1 MDDPYV
7 AELVTLLGEV
17 TGGEPAWLATIGPDT
32 RLDADLLLESVELIA
47 LDAAVRERHGDGADL
62 LRYVAGLGID
72 ELIELTVGD
81 LARHVAAQSV
91 AAPSGAPPR

>member
-7 AELVTLLGEV
+7 AELVALLGEV
-17 TGGEPAWLATIGPDT
+17 TGEEPAWLAAIGAHT

-47 LDAAVRERHGDGADL
+47 LDALVRARHGDGADL
-62 LRYVAGLGID
+62 TRYVAGLSID
-72 ELIELTVGD
+72 ELVELTVGD
-81 LARHVAAQSV
+81 LARHIAAHSL